1 MDIEYLLLLQN
12 FREATNNVLS
22 PLMNGA
28 SKFAVDVWPILM
40 MCFIYWALD
49 REGGRRILGGFSLA
63 LFFNGLL
70 KLIFCVYRP
79 WIRDDRV
86 LPFGDSKVAA
96 TGYSFPSG
104 HSTWATSILGGIGI
118 WLWRN
123 SKRILS
129 AIFWAF
135 VALVLFSRN
144 YLGVH
149 TPQDVVVG
157 CAASAL
163 MIWAAYKLEAWT
175 DADPS
180 RDLTV
185 LVAGVVLAVAS
196 GAFYLLKPY
205 PMDYQADGS
214 LLVDPTR
221 MMIDSFQGLGL
232 LSSYVICR
240 YFERRGPDFEA
251 LLTKRQRLVAAAVF
265 IPLLALWMGPA
276 RTALMATIDPRV
288 ANFVTI
294 FCYVAFVFVLIPRV
308 LGLVARRLNSEGRR

>member
-104 HSTWATSILGGIGI
+104 HSTWATSIIGGMGI

-135 VALVLFSRN
+135 VVLVLFSRN

-149 TPQDVVVG
+149 TPQDVAVG
-157 CAASAL
+157 FLSSLVA
-163 MIWAAYKLEAWT
+163 IWLIYRLEAWT
-175 DADPS
+175 DADRK
-180 RDLTV
+180 RDLYV
-185 LVAGVVLAVAS
+185 LVGGIVLGIAA
-196 GAFYLLKPY
+196 AIFFIYKPY
-205 PMDYQADGS
+205 PMDYAADGT
-214 LLVDPTR
+214 LIVDPTK
-221 MMIDSFQGLGL
+221 MINDSFQGIGTLVGY
-232 LSSYVICR
+232 SIGR
-240 YFERRGPDFEA
+240 FIERRGFDFERELDGRARIICAVVA
-251 LLTKRQRLVAAAVF
+251 LV
-265 IPLLALWMGPA
+265 PLWGW
-276 RTALMATIDPRV
+276 TVLMQS
-288 ANFVTI
+288 
-294 FCYVAFVFVLIPRV
+294 
-308 LGLVARRLNSEGRR
+308 GLVSTWLVPVRNVVMFAGIYLYAMVIAPAAFSLARKR